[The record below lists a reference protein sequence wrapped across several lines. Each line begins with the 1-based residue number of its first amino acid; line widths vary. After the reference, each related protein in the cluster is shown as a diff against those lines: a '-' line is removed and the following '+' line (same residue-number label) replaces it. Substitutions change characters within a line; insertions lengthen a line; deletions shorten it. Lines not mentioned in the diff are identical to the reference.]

1 MTLKPGYYFFNDNK
15 GFVLVKTH
23 RNIMKLYCF
32 AENLPETMSA
42 SFLGASVLELTGH
55 TAYSSWFTFL
65 TDTLRETFPVVQKN
79 AAILPDGSVVNP
91 YTLDDQTPKQLEKWR
106 QWSYYKLKY
115 QEFKG

>member
-1 MTLKPGYYFFNDNK
+1 
-15 GFVLVKTH
+15 
-23 RNIMKLYCF
+23 
-32 AENLPETMSA
+32 MSA

-65 TDTLRETFPVVQKN
+65 SDTLRETFPVVQKN
-79 AAILPDGSVVNP
+79 AAIMPDGSVVNP